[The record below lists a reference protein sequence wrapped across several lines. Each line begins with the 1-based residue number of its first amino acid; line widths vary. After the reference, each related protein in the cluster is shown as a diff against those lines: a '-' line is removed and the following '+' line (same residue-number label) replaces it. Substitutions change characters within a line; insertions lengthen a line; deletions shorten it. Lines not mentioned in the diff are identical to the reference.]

1 MDVKGRCAVIT
12 GSAQGLGKAFAVR
25 LLEAGAKVCLSD
37 VNISVGE
44 DTLRELQ
51 TKHGKDS
58 VHFIKCDVTKTEELT
73 ALYDGCEQ
81 YFGSKVDIFCN
92 NAGIN
97 TYWGWKKCMDVNI
110 MAVMAGTELAME
122 RMSLE
127 NGGRGGLVVNTAS
140 LAGIVHGWNAESNSY
155 FASKHAVVS
164 LTRSLGRED
173 IFSQTGVKVQCICPA
188 FADTAIINDKDGG
201 DSFRKE
207 LNESIG
213 IISVGEVANGF
224 MQLVEHCDNGAAL
237 VIYKDTPPMVYYDCS
252 MGIIVVMVA
261 MAKGLNKV
269 FGISRLTIHHQLACI
284 FLFLIFLH
292 FMFNF
297 LVSLVF

>member
-12 GSAQGLGKAFAVR
+12 GAAQGLGKAFAVR
-25 LLEAGAKVCLSD
+25 LLESGAKVCLSD
-37 VNISVGE
+37 LNTSVGE
-44 DTLRELQ
+44 ETLRELQ
-51 TKHGKDS
+51 TKHGMDR

-73 ALYDGCEQ
+73 ALYDGCEE

-97 TYWGWKKCMDVNI
+97 TYWGWRKCMDVNI
-110 MAVMAGTELAME
+110 MAVMAGAELAME

-127 NGGRGGLVVNTAS
+127 HGGRGGLVVNTAS
-140 LAGIVHGWNAESNSY
+140 LAGLVHGWNAESYSY

-164 LTRSLGRED
+164 MTRSLGTEETFRH
-173 IFSQTGVKVQCICPA
+173 TGVKVQCICPA

-207 LNESIG
+207 LDESIG
-213 IISVGEVANGF
+213 IISVGEVADGF

-237 VIYKDTPPMVYYDCS
+237 IIYKDTPPMVYYDCTL
-252 MGIIVVMVA
+252 GIIVVMVA
-261 MAKGLNKV
+261 MAKGLNKDYRA
-269 FGISRLTIHHQLACI
+269 GRNLYEGRS
-284 FLFLIFLH
+284 
-292 FMFNF
+292 
-297 LVSLVF
+297 

>member
-12 GSAQGLGKAFAVR
+12 GSTQGLGKAFAVR

-37 VNISVGE
+37 VNTSVGE

-51 TKHGKDS
+51 IKHGKDS
-58 VHFIKCDVTKTEELT
+58 VHFIKCDVTKTEDLT

-110 MAVMAGTELAME
+110 
-122 RMSLE
+122 
-127 NGGRGGLVVNTAS
+127 VNTAS
-140 LAGIVHGWNAESNSY
+140 LAGIVHGWNAESYSY

-164 LTRSLGRED
+164 VTRSLGRED
-173 IFSQTGVKVQCICPA
+173 TFRHTGVKVQCICPA

-201 DSFRKE
+201 NSFRNE
-207 LNESIG
+207 LKRSA
-213 IISVGEVANGF
+213 S
-224 MQLVEHCDNGAAL
+224 
-237 VIYKDTPPMVYYDCS
+237 
-252 MGIIVVMVA
+252 
-261 MAKGLNKV
+261 
-269 FGISRLTIHHQLACI
+269 
-284 FLFLIFLH
+284 
-292 FMFNF
+292 
-297 LVSLVF
+297 